1 MDEADKIRKVID
13 LEEAAF
19 PALQQAVGKTLD
31 TWLSAVKAD
40 AKTLEREFVPDV
52 DQDIV
57 DRTYE
62 VMIASFMLGM
72 SHVAPGSSD
81 FADAVPK
88 PLSFDEAV
96 AFSQGRIS
104 LTRDDYYQVSDALR
118 ARAWTVGRLAQL
130 DAVERARTHYL
141 AQLKGDASGVEP
153 FVQSLD
159 LDGAMG
165 ASGWASGQAGY
176 YETVYRTNIQS
187 DYNAGRAQ
195 QFKNNP
201 PALLEFIGIE
211 DARQTD
217 ICARRTGTVL
227 PPDDPWWEANWPPL
241 HYNCRSTVRA
251 IYADEA
257 AGYDLSKL
265 SPPSPEYAKPAQG
278 SFGHNPIKDNALW
291 NVTPA
296 QQARISRAMI
306 QEELNGVVGQ
316 TVCKDFAKAKAG
328 LVSMEVSKGGV
339 RYPDTM
345 GKSAAT
351 SMAADLANDKGW
363 YVELTP
369 DGNAWVNGMDRW
381 ALTRFDGKPASIG
394 SLFEQARSAYLE
406 VPASKA
412 SSIAAALARALVDVS
427 ARREISLLAVNIG
440 GRIVYLTMDHVR
452 YLRELV
458 DQGEREA
465 FIASLL

>member
-1 MDEADKIRKVID
+1 MRKQRSP
-13 LEEAAF
+13 LSSR
-19 PALQQAVGKTLD
+19 LWKKTLG

-40 AKTLEREFVPDV
+40 AETLQSEFVPDV

-104 LTRDDYYQVSDALR
+104 LTRKDYYQISDALR

-130 DAVERARTHYL
+130 DAVERVRTHYL

-227 PPDDPWWEANWPPL
+227 PPDDPWWEANWR
-241 HYNCRSTVRA
+241 HCTTT
-251 IYADEA
+251 A
-257 AGYDLSKL
+257 AVPCGQSM
-265 SPPSPEYAKPAQG
+265 PMRR
-278 SFGHNPIKDNALW
+278 
-291 NVTPA
+291 
-296 QQARISRAMI
+296 QA
-306 QEELNGVVGQ
+306 
-316 TVCKDFAKAKAG
+316 T
-328 LVSMEVSKGGV
+328 
-339 RYPDTM
+339 T
-345 GKSAAT
+345 
-351 SMAADLANDKGW
+351 
-363 YVELTP
+363 
-369 DGNAWVNGMDRW
+369 
-381 ALTRFDGKPASIG
+381 
-394 SLFEQARSAYLE
+394 
-406 VPASKA
+406 
-412 SSIAAALARALVDVS
+412 
-427 ARREISLLAVNIG
+427 
-440 GRIVYLTMDHVR
+440 
-452 YLRELV
+452 
-458 DQGEREA
+458 
-465 FIASLL
+465 

>member
-1 MDEADKIRKVID
+1 MDEADNIRKVID

-19 PALQQAVGKTLD
+19 PALQQAVGKTLG

-40 AKTLEREFVPDV
+40 AKTLQNEFVPEV
-52 DQDIV
+52 DQDII

-81 FADAVPK
+81 FADAVPE

-104 LTRDDYYQVSDALR
+104 LTRKDYYQISDALR

-257 AGYDLSKL
+257 AGYDLTKL

-351 SMAADLANDKGW
+351 SMASDLANDKGW

-452 YLRELV
+452 YLRDLV